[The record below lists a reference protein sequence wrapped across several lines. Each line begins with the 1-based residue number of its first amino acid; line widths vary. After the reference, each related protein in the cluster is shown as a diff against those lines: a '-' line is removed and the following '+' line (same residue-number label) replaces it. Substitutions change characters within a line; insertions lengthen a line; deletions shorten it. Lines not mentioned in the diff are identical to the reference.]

1 MYYKVI
7 MEEQNTKYIIHI
19 YKIVSKKD
27 TIRVFISSTKVK
39 VKSLLPFFLS
49 DSKKSNTKN
58 VLYNWITKYP
68 DYSFSCKKI
77 KSYPVSNEKEQEEK
91 EQYWIDKYKKD
102 GYNVLHNILDT
113 IVHKSKT
120 IENTE
125 KIYVCFQ
132 GVSINE
138 IMLKY
143 KNNIITFSKEPFISN
158 KSLEYKTNTIPK
170 PPPPPMNTMKPRTI
184 QSSLSKSTENN
195 KKQKSNTTISATSST
210 TSSTGYLDELK
221 NILQLR
227 KSSGKSIAELQ
238 NKKTFVKKKIK
249 KIILSPTNNKK
260 KCGQQVLDELKQKIK
275 KIV

>member
-58 VLYNWITKYP
+58 VLYNWMTKYP
-68 DYSFSCKKI
+68 KSSFSCKKI
-77 KSYPVSNEKEQEEK
+77 KSYPVSNKKEQEEK
-91 EQYWIDKYKKD
+91 EQYWINKYKKD
-102 GYNVLHNILDT
+102 GYDVLHNILHNIVDKNT
-113 IVHKSKT
+113 IL
-120 IENTE
+120 ENTE

-132 GVSINE
+132 GVSIKE
-138 IMLKY
+138 IMSKY
-143 KNNIITFSKEPFISN
+143 KNNIITISKEPFISKEPLN
-158 KSLEYKTNTIPK
+158 KNTIPK

-184 QSSLSKSTENN
+184 QSSLSKSKENN
-195 KKQKSNTTISATSST
+195 KQKSNTTNSTTISA

-238 NKKTFVKKKIK
+238 NKKIVKRKIK
-249 KIILSPTNNKK
+249 KIIISPTNNNKK

-275 KIV
+275 KIM

>member
-27 TIRVFISSTKVK
+27 TICVFISSTKVK
-39 VKSLLPFFLS
+39 VTSLLPFFLS

-58 VLYNWITKYP
+58 VLYNWMTKYP

-113 IVHKSKT
+113 IVDKSKT

-132 GVSINE
+132 GVSIKE
-138 IMLKY
+138 IMSKY
-143 KNNIITFSKEPFISN
+143 KNNIITFSKEPFIS
-158 KSLEYKTNTIPK
+158 KEPLEYKTNTIPK
-170 PPPPPMNTMKPRTI
+170 PPPHPMSTMKPKTI
-184 QSSLSKSTENN
+184 KSSLSRSKENN
-195 KKQKSNTTISATSST
+195 KQKPNTTSST

>member
-58 VLYNWITKYP
+58 VLYNWMSTYP
-68 DYSFSCKKI
+68 ESSFSCKKI
-77 KSYPVSNEKEQEEK
+77 KSYPVSNKKEQEEK

-102 GYNVLHNILDT
+102 GYNVLHNILHN
-113 IVHKSKT
+113 IVDKNKT
-120 IENTE
+120 IENAE

-132 GVSINE
+132 GVSIKE
-138 IMLKY
+138 IMSKY
-143 KNNIITFSKEPFISN
+143 KNNIITFSKEPFVSN

-184 QSSLSKSTENN
+184 QSSLSKSKENN
-195 KKQKSNTTISATSST
+195 KQKSNTTISA

-238 NKKTFVKKKIK
+238 NKKIVKRKIK
-249 KIILSPTNNKK
+249 KIIISPTNNNKK

-275 KIV
+275 KIM

>member
-1 MYYKVI
+1 M
-7 MEEQNTKYIIHI
+7 
-19 YKIVSKKD
+19 
-27 TIRVFISSTKVK
+27 
-39 VKSLLPFFLS
+39 
-49 DSKKSNTKN
+49 
-58 VLYNWITKYP
+58 TKYP
-68 DYSFSCKKI
+68 KSSFSCKKI
-77 KSYPVSNEKEQEEK
+77 KSYPVSNKKEQEEK

-113 IVHKSKT
+113 IIDKSKT

-125 KIYVCFQ
+125 KIYICFQ
-132 GVSINE
+132 GVSIKE
-138 IMLKY
+138 IMTKY
-143 KNNIITFSKEPFISN
+143 KNNIITFSKEPFVSN

-170 PPPPPMNTMKPRTI
+170 PPPPPMNMMKPRTI
-184 QSSLSKSTENN
+184 KSSLSKSTEN
-195 KKQKSNTTISATSST
+195 KKQKSNTTISTTIST

-249 KIILSPTNNKK
+249 KIIISPTNNKK

-275 KIV
+275 KFE